1 MEDFNQNK
9 ALETLGTMP
18 HELFN
23 RRISLIGSPE
33 AIEKLKSG
41 HWHIERHCLYTTV
54 DVGSEVEIDNMFS
67 EQPTKGTNIINSQV
81 PDFYMLLTEIRLR
94 LYRSEYNHL
103 SSLDLLTECGLGEFT
118 FKQQGTTYFEN
129 CPFSIFDNGKLIMS
143 PPKMLYPNRKLEFSC
158 KWNEVLG
165 CGTMLKVELHGIR
178 TLDAL
183 K

>member
-23 RRISLIGSPE
+23 RRISLIGNPE

-41 HWHIERHCLYTTV
+41 LWHIERHCLYTTV
-54 DVGSEVEIDNMFS
+54 DVSSEVEIDNMFS
-67 EQPTKGTNIINSQV
+67 EQPI
-81 PDFYMLLTEIRLR
+81 
-94 LYRSEYNHL
+94 
-103 SSLDLLTECGLGEFT
+103 
-118 FKQQGTTYFEN
+118 EN
-129 CPFSIFDNGKLIMS
+129 CPFSIFENGKLIMS